1 MSFTQN
7 IKAQLAR
14 TENNCDFCDIAELS
28 SIVKLC
34 TSYTGGKIV
43 ISTEN
48 EDVADRIQILFERV
62 FSRRIEYINRNGIFR
77 FYPELDFFM
86 SEAAQRLLLFNAGK
100 AEITPLDCCRGAYVR
115 GAFLGGGS
123 VSDPKV
129 RYHMEFDTKHET
141 YAVQLTE
148 ILSEMGINSKITER
162 KRHYIVYIKEYE
174 SIADILGTI
183 GAVGAAMELYNI
195 SIEKDIRNAVN
206 RQANCEIANIEK
218 ITKTAS
224 LQIDAIRKIEKHM
237 PLSELPE
244 TLSEIA
250 RLRVK
255 YPEESLKEL
264 GERLTPPLGKSGVNH
279 RLKRIT
285 EIAENL

>member
-48 EDVADRIQILFERV
+48 EDVADRIQILFEHV

-77 FYPELDFFM
+77 FFPELDFFM

-129 RYHMEFDTKHET
+129 RYHMEFDAKHET